1 MTDLTSLE
9 RLRASNRRSVLGSL
23 AADGPQSRADL
34 ARATGLSRTTVS
46 SLVRDLILAGQ
57 AVETSDRG
65 RPHKGGSGRPP
76 LLVAATSARG
86 AVAGIDIGHHHARVA
101 IADQR
106 GAILAEDVR
115 PVDVDGHGSAT
126 LDRVTRMVRALTSS
140 CGLDLRQLRGVGLCI
155 PAPIDRRSAQVRSE
169 VLQGWRDLAPAEQL
183 GERLGVPV
191 AADNDAN
198 LGALAELHH
207 GVAHGAGDFVY
218 LKLASGVGAGLVLGG
233 RLYRGATGIA
243 GEIGHVQIVEHGRVC
258 RCGNRGC
265 LETEVSVPRLLEHV
279 QPTLAEPLTVERLLE
294 LDGDGDAGV
303 RRVLGD
309 AGRTVGRAL
318 ADLCNSLNPS
328 MLVIGGPLGSSQS
341 LVDGVRSAV
350 DRYAQPNTAA
360 AVRVV
365 SSALGERAE
374 ITGAVAM
381 AIARAALQD

>member
-1 MTDLTSLE
+1 MADRTSLE
-9 RLRASNRRSVLGSL
+9 RLRSANRRSVLAAL

-46 SLVRDLILAGQ
+46 SLVQDLIVAGQ
-57 AVETSDRG
+57 AVETTDRG

-76 LLVAATSARG
+76 LLIAATSAKG
-86 AVAGIDIGHHHARVA
+86 AVAGIDIGHHHVRVA
-101 IADQR
+101 VADQA
-106 GAILAEDVR
+106 GSVLAEDVR
-115 PVDVDGHGSAT
+115 PLDVDRHGSAT
-126 LDRVTRMVRALTSS
+126 LDRVTRMVRSLTRSS
-140 CGLDLRQLRGVGLCI
+140 GLEAGHLQAVGLCI
-155 PAPIDRRSAQVRSE
+155 PAPIDRRSAQIRSGIMP
-169 VLQGWRDLAPAEQL
+169 GWRDLAPAEQL
-183 GERLGVPV
+183 EERLGVPV

-207 GVAHGAGDFVY
+207 GVAHGVGDFVY

-279 QPTLAEPLTVERLLE
+279 QPTHPEELTVERLLA
-294 LDGDGDAGV
+294 LDADGDTGV

-318 ADLCNSLNPS
+318 ADLCNSLNPT
-328 MLVIGGPLGSSQS
+328 MLVIGGPLSSAGS
-341 LVDGVRSAV
+341 LIEGVRASI

-360 AVRVV
+360 AVKVV
-365 SSALGERAE
+365 PAALGERAE